1 MARIGYL
8 RAKRK
13 QEIEEFESK
22 AKIDKTFVDL
32 TNEVGFTRGET
43 LKLMLDQ
50 IEARDTLVIRSLI
63 DVANDVL
70 GLRSFIATLKELD
83 VDLVILSANEPNI
96 LTDQGYEALCFID
109 DFLKNKAMS
118 QTSMQSK
125 IGRRSEP
132 YPPNFLEVYEEYRR
146 PEKENRISGLEAAKK
161 LSVSYNKFRELIKL
175 FELRF

>member
-43 LKLMLDQ
+43 LKLMLEQ
-50 IEARDTLVIRSLI
+50 LEAQDTLIIRSLI
-63 DVANDVL
+63 DVADNVI

-83 VDLVILSANEPNI
+83 VGLVILNANESSI
-96 LTDQGYEALCFID
+96 LTDKGYEVLSFID
-109 DFLKNKAMS
+109 DFLKNKALS
-118 QTSMQSK
+118 QTSKQLK
-125 IGRRSEP
+125 IGRPSEP
-132 YPPNFLEVYEEYRR
+132 YPSNFLEVYEEYRR

-161 LSVSYNKFRELIKL
+161 LSISYNKFRELIKL
-175 FELRF
+175 FELKF